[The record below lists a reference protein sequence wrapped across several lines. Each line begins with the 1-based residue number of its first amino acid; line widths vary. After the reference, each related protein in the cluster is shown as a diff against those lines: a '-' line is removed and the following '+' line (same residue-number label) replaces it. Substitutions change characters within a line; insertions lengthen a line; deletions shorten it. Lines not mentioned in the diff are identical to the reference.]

1 MARITIDPLTRLEG
15 HGKVEIFLDS
25 RGEVENAYLQVPEL
39 RGFEQFCVGRPV
51 EEMPRITTAICG
63 LCPEAHH
70 MASVK
75 ALDDLFGVTPPPAA
89 RMIRELVYASFFVL
103 DHATH
108 FFALGGP
115 DILLDRDTP
124 AGGRTFAAVLHRL
137 GPTLG
142 KAVVAAR
149 ARNLDLIRMLGGR
162 GVHLVAGLP
171 GGWSQPV
178 DEPARR
184 AAADVARANVAFSLS
199 SLELFEGSVL
209 KDRPLLE
216 AIRSETYTARTHSI
230 GTVDASG
237 CPNFYDGTI
246 RVVDPEGLP
255 VASFAARDYREEI
268 AERVEPWT
276 TMKVPYLRK
285 VGWNGYA
292 EGKESGV
299 YSSTPLSRLNVATRM
314 ATPRAEEARARMLD
328 TLGSTGPGGPRR
340 PLHLVL
346 ANHWARLVEMLY
358 ASERMLDLSREPG
371 LTDPRVRR
379 PVATRGGVGIGSV
392 EAPRGT
398 LVHHYE
404 ADERGIV
411 TRVNIVVGTT
421 HNHAPI
427 ALSIR
432 KAAAGFIRAGVLVT
446 EGVLNRIEMAIRS
459 YDPCLSC
466 ATHALPGRMP
476 LEVTV
481 RDSAG
486 EVVSRQTRGSL
497 SPLPPAP

>member
-15 HGKVEIFLDS
+15 HGKVEIFLDEK
-25 RGEVENAYLQVPEL
+25 GEVENAYLQVPEL
-39 RGFEQFCVGRPV
+39 RGFERFCVGRPA
-51 EEMPRITTAICG
+51 EEMPRITTSICG

-75 ALDDLFGVTPPPAA
+75 ALDELFGAAPPPAA

-137 GPTLG
+137 GPALA
-142 KAVVAAR
+142 KSVVATR

-178 DEPARR
+178 GEAGRK
-184 AAADVARANVAFSLS
+184 AAAEAARANVAFSLS
-199 SLELFEGSVL
+199 SLDLFESTVQ
-209 KDRPLLE
+209 KDGPLLE
-216 AIRSETYTARTHSI
+216 AIRSESYTARTHSL

-237 CPNFYDGTI
+237 RPNFYDGTM
-246 RVVDPEGLP
+246 RVVDPDGRHVLD
-255 VASFAARDYREEI
+255 FAARDYLSHV
-268 AERVEPWT
+268 AERVEPWS
-276 TMKVPYLRK
+276 TMKVPYLRTP
-285 VGWNGYA
+285 GWTGYA
-292 EGKESGV
+292 EGRESGV
-299 YSSTPLSRLNVATRM
+299 YSSTPLARLNVATRM
-314 ATPRAEEARARMLD
+314 ATPRAEEARERMFA
-328 TLGSTGPGGPRR
+328 TLGSAGSGGARR

-358 ASERMLDLSREPG
+358 ASERMLELSREPE

-379 PVATRGGVGIGSV
+379 PVATRGGVGTGSV
-392 EAPRGT
+392 EAPRGA

-404 ADERGIV
+404 ADERGII
-411 TRVNIVVGTT
+411 TRVNLVVGTT
-421 HNHAPI
+421 QNHASI

-432 KAAAGFIRAGVLVT
+432 KAATGLVRAGVAVT

-481 RDSAG
+481 RDAAG
-486 EVVSRQTRGSL
+486 EVVSRGTRGSV
-497 SPLPPAP
+497 PPVPPAP